1 MSLFGGT
8 ASQARRNLV
17 EFKAG
22 KMNLRSN
29 MVSSINLAI
38 CSFSIFNYRFI
49 QINEKVWFIY
59 IKATICWCISVGK
72 IDQIIQ
78 LKMIL
83 LYFQKKL
90 NLKKL
95 HKIQQVKFL
104 WNYTIEDRSVYLVG
118 RVYILKWR
126 SNARKLFF
134 WMQEPEED
142 TDEEF
147 CEKINDLVSLM
158 SEI

>member
-1 MSLFGGT
+1 
-8 ASQARRNLV
+8 
-17 EFKAG
+17 
-22 KMNLRSN
+22 
-29 MVSSINLAI
+29 
-38 CSFSIFNYRFI
+38 
-49 QINEKVWFIY
+49 
-59 IKATICWCISVGK
+59 
-72 IDQIIQ
+72 
-78 LKMIL
+78 L